1 MLYTEGDRKIKKY
14 KCEFR
19 KGKENEG

>member
-19 KGKENEG
+19 KEKENEE

>member
-19 KGKENEG
+19 KEKENEG